1 MPSSQTLVLGRHD
14 AAVRSALARLDAL
27 HAIQRLWA
35 CDANLWTSD
44 ASVQARIRERFGW
57 LTIATAMRPRLSDFT
72 RVAQACRLAGY
83 THAVLLGMGG
93 SSLFAEVCSRLLS
106 VGPGGLDLAVL
117 DTTDPTAIRQYLRRV
132 PLERLLIIV
141 SSKSGT
147 TIEVTSLARY
157 AEAEF
162 AATRLPFGDHLIVIT
177 DTGTPLEAQAA
188 SWSARAAFYL
198 EDGGGRDVGGRFSA
212 LTAFG
217 LVPAALLGADV
228 GRLLERGEQ
237 MARLCGADV
246 PLQSHP
252 AAQLAAVLGGL
263 AAQGCNKMTLVCE
276 PELAGIGA
284 WIEQLVAES
293 TGKAGQGIV
302 PILDEALPLPA
313 STPDRFIVSVR
324 WTDARRSALEEPLRA
339 ARQAGVPLVDIRLD
353 DPYDL
358 GGEVL
363 RWAMATSLAGCLL
376 QVNPFDEPNVQE
388 SKDRTAAL
396 LTAWLSDGRFPDEP
410 QGRDGTLV
418 IDGAAGPECAE
429 RLSQF
434 LRQAR
439 AGDYIALLSYL
450 PRTDTLD
457 RALQEM
463 RTRLAAHGYPTVIGI
478 GPRYLHSTG
487 QLFKGGADQGV
498 FLFVTAESSDD
509 LPIPGQRYTFGTLKQ
524 AQALG
529 DIGAMR
535 QRGRRLLHL
544 HLRGDLDRAAQRL
557 ARSIASPG

>member
-1 MPSSQTLVLGRHD
+1 MPSSQTLALGRHD
-14 AAVRSALARLDAL
+14 AAARSALARLEAQ
-27 HAIQRLWA
+27 HAIQRLWTR
-35 CDANLWTSD
+35 DASLWTGD

-57 LTIATAMRPRLSDFT
+57 LTIAGAMRSRVQDFS
-72 RVAQACRLAGY
+72 RIAQACRLAGY

-93 SSLFAEVCSRLLS
+93 SSLFAEVCSRLL
-106 VGPGGLDLAVL
+106 GGAPGGLDLAVL
-117 DTTDPTAIRQYLRRV
+117 DTTDPTAIRQCLQRV
-132 PLERLLIIV
+132 PLERLLVIV

-157 AEAEF
+157 AEAAF
-162 AATRLPFGDHLIVIT
+162 AAAGLAFGDHLVVIT
-177 DTGTPLEAQAA
+177 DAGTPLEAQAA
-188 SWSARAAFYL
+188 AWKARAAFCL

-217 LVPAALLGADV
+217 LVPAALLGVDV

-237 MARLCGADV
+237 MARLCGAGV

-252 AAQLAAVLGGL
+252 AAQLAAALGGL
-263 AAQGCNKMTLVCE
+263 AAQGCNKMTLICE

-284 WIEQLVAES
+284 WVEQLVAES

-302 PILDEALPLPA
+302 PILDEALPLSA
-313 STPDRFIVSVR
+313 STPDRVVVSIR
-324 WTDARRSALEEPLRA
+324 WTDARRSAIEQPLRSV
-339 ARQAGVPLVDIRLD
+339 QEAGVPLVDIRVD
-353 DPYDL
+353 DAYDL

-376 QVNPFDEPNVQE
+376 DVNPFDEPNVQE
-388 SKDRTAAL
+388 SKDQTGRL
-396 LTAWLSDGRFPDEP
+396 LDAWLSDGRFPDEP

-418 IDGAAGPECAE
+418 IDGATGPAQAA
-429 RLSQF
+429 RVAAF
-434 LRQAR
+434 LRQAK
-439 AGDYIALLSYL
+439 AGDYLALLSYV
-450 PRTDTLD
+450 PCTEALD
-457 RALQEM
+457 RAVQDV
-463 RTRLAAHGYPTVIGI
+463 RARLAAHGAPVVIGI

-498 FLFVTAESSDD
+498 FLFMTAESSDD

-535 QRGRRLLHL
+535 QRGRRLLHV
-544 HLRGDLDRAAQRL
+544 HLRGDLPRAIQQL
-557 ARSIASPG
+557 ARAIKN